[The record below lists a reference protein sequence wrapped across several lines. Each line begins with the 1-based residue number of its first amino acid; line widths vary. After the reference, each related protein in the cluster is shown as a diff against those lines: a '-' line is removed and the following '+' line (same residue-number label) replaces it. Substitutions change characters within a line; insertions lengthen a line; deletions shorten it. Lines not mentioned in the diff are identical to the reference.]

1 MNYSQWLDD
10 QKDPL
15 YEVLGKDNIM
25 PKCPTGYKWNQMT
38 MRCEPKTEKDNVN
51 GQGDKKMPGGQLT
64 NEWPAIHRRVFYIP
78 IRELRFHCIA
88 GKEPSMNSWRTW
100 DA

>member
-51 GQGDKKMPGGQLT
+51 GQGDKKMPGGQNHYNVIGSSGYDGGWAFEERPT
-64 NEWPAIHRRVFYIP
+64 PGTE
-78 IRELRFHCIA
+78 
-88 GKEPSMNSWRTW
+88 EPG
-100 DA
+100 A